1 MSHSSHT
8 SHSGVPP
15 VKFCLDPGHGGRDSG
30 EVSVTGLREC
40 DVNLDLVHRTAA
52 ILHSL
57 GQQVSF
63 TRTADSSLTPAQRLA
78 GANASGADVLLSI
91 HCNSADN
98 PLARGFEVWT
108 TRGDTDADPV
118 ATAIY
123 AELACLLHGL
133 PGRSDT
139 EDGDPDKEA
148 PKGKKG
154 FYILRETT
162 MPAILAESLFLSNPD
177 DELALRDPGILTRL
191 AEAYAWGLVA
201 GSRHCKLQTANCK
214 LP

>member
-1 MSHSSHT
+1 M
-8 SHSGVPP
+8 
-15 VKFCLDPGHGGRDSG
+15 KFCLDPGHGGRDSG
-30 EVSVTGLREC
+30 AIGVTGLREC
-40 DVNLDLVHRTAA
+40 DVNLDLSHRVAL

-63 TRTADSSLTPAQRLA
+63 TRTADSSLTPKQRLA

-98 PLARGFEVWT
+98 PAARGFEVWT
-108 TRGDTDADPV
+108 SPGQTKADPI

-123 AELACLLHGL
+123 GELSCLLHGI
-133 PGRSDT
+133 PGRKDMT
-139 EDGDPDKEA
+139 DGDPDKEA
-148 PKGKKG
+148 R
-154 FYILRETT
+154 FYLLTKT
-162 MPAILAESLFLSNPD
+162 QMPAVLAESLFLSNPE
-177 DELALRDPGILTRL
+177 DELALRDLGVLTRL